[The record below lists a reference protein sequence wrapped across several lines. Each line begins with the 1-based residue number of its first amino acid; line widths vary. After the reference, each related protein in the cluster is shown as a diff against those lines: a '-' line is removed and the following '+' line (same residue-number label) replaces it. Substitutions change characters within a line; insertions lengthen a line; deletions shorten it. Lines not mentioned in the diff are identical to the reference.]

1 MEEETIPVDWGKI
14 TPEQFLEAIKAAQ
27 EKARLARMS
36 WNDKFE
42 CFKELR

>member
-1 MEEETIPVDWGKI
+1 MKEETIPVVWGSI

>member
-1 MEEETIPVDWGKI
+1 MKEEAIPVCWGNI
-14 TPEQFLEAIKAAQ
+14 TPEQFLAAIKAAQ